1 MIRRPPRSTRTDT
14 LFPYTTLFR
23 SVLAMAADDRA
34 VPAELVAR
42 LVVRIEQAERR
53 AREAEGARDE
63 LLEALLPFAEF
74 GDVRH
79 SLPDGV
85 VITNGSRM
93 ARRQL
98 GMGDCY
104 RATNAVTQEKRSEER
119 RVGE

>member
-1 MIRRPPRSTRTDT
+1 
-14 LFPYTTLFR
+14 
-23 SVLAMAADDRA
+23 MAADDRA

-63 LLEALLPFAEF
+63 LLEAPLPFDEF

-93 ARRQL
+93 ARRQRV
-98 GMGDCY
+98 MGDCY
-104 RATNAVTQEKRSEER
+104 RATNAVPNDRKRG
-119 RVGE
+119 GEGKRGQGRG